1 MHINYEST
9 AHHVFYQVARSLFT
23 LVGLAGASVWIVES
37 GTGAFFETI
46 DLLANAQSLLS
57 GVMVG

>member
-9 AHHVFYQVARSLFT
+9 VHHVFLQIARSLLT
-23 LVGLAGASVWIVES
+23 LVGLAGASVWIVEC
-37 GTGAFFETI
+37 GTGEFFETV

-57 GVMVG
+57 GIMVG